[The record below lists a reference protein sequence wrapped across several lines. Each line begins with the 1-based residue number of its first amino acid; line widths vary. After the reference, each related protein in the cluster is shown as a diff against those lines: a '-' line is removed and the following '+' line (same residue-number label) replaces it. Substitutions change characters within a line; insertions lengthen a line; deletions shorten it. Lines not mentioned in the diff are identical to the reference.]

1 MPVFFECQRC
11 TACCRWPGQVKLSNA
26 EITVL
31 AGYKEL
37 PEDAFIQQYTRLN
50 ADRNGLALKD
60 KPNGECIFLEGKNCS
75 VQEVKPQQCRDFPS
89 LWQFPD
95 FLKTCSAIPRT
106 VSNSKYR
113 QLVANATGRAEAEIE
128 IPGPPDKS

>member
-1 MPVFFECQRC
+1 
-11 TACCRWPGQVKLSNA
+11 VKLSNA

-50 ADRNGLALKD
+50 EDRNGLALKD
-60 KPNGECIFLEGKNCS
+60 KPTGECVFLEDDNCS

-89 LWQFPD
+89 LWHFPD
-95 FLKTCSAIPRT
+95 FLKSCSAIPRT
-106 VSNSKYR
+106 VSNSKNR
-113 QLVANATGRAEAEIE
+113 QLVANATGRPEAEIE